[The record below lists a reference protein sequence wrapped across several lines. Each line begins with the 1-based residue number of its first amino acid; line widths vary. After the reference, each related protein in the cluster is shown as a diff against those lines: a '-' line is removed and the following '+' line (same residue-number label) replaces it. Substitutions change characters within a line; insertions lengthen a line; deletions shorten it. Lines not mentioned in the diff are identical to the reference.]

1 MTSNESVNISKS
13 SKKTLTIQNF
23 KYPPTELYKYC
34 YLYDSEKYKYAIVC
48 IDTKHFVKIK
58 LKRNPKGYDKVYAH
72 MVKVLRNALDIAQN
86 KYNSTEFIVLLD
98 MSGSGMKQ
106 IDITFA
112 KTLIVILENTF
123 TDNLKYCVVKNAPRL
138 FKIVYK
144 LIYPFIDKVTRKKF
158 MFETKGKLSRI
169 TMNNIENNEH
179 LG

>member
-1 MTSNESVNISKS
+1 MTSNECLNLSKS
-13 SKKTLTIQNF
+13 SNKMLAIKNF
-23 KYPPTELYKYC
+23 KYPSTELDKYC

-48 IDTKHFVKIK
+48 IDAKHFVKIK
-58 LKRNPKGYDKVYAH
+58 LKKNPKGYDKVYAH
-72 MVKVLRNALDIAQN
+72 MVKMLKNALDIAQS
-86 KYNSTEFIVLLD
+86 KYKSTEFIVLLD

-158 MFETKGKLSRI
+158 MFEKKGKLNRI
-169 TMNNIENNEH
+169 TLNDK
-179 LG
+179 